1 MRHVN
6 HNTLPNKSSDG
17 GPETYSRVIQLSKEH
32 VRMLSAVPPQYEG
45 VYTQAKE
52 IEFVGSQS
60 VFKSPKCTWDVYAGW
75 SCCPCVFC
83 TECCVAC
90 NYNVAL
96 SAVQLLPGCAP
107 VFSYQ
112 HLRPANDPHKG
123 TLWNVFFRP
132 ADFKKHIREDDAASS
147 AGLRQQR
154 HVFHQQQYSRS
165 LLRNNS
171 SSMNGATTNPLLAG
185 SQLGDKPDQSSGS
198 SFASSGV
205 RRSSGDYN
213 GSFVSDLGAGSP
225 STAALM
231 QASHQDEPVS
241 PTTSSPLQLDYVP
254 G

>member
-1 MRHVN
+1 MEFI
-6 HNTLPNKSSDG
+6 G
-17 GPETYSRVIQLSKEH
+17 SK
-32 VRMLSAVPPQYEG
+32 
-45 VYTQAKE
+45 
-52 IEFVGSQS
+52 S

-75 SCCPCVFC
+75 GCCPCVFC

-90 NYNVAL
+90 NFNVAL
-96 SAVQLLPGCAP
+96 SAAQLLPGCAP

-171 SSMNGATTNPLLAG
+171 SSMNSSATTNPLLAG
-185 SQLGDKPDQSSGS
+185 AQLGDKPEQSSASSS
-198 SFASSGV
+198 SFAASGT

-213 GSFVSDLGAGSP
+213 GSFISEIACPGSP

-231 QASHQDEPVS
+231 EAALEEPSS
-241 PTTSSPLQLDYVP
+241 PTSSTSPLQLDYVP